1 MKRLPRGRIFPD
13 IVLEKASRLKDKKH
27 TLLLEIVKE
36 HIHEINEKTGQEND
50 PKYMAYALEY
60 AFNLKNW
67 RK

>member
-1 MKRLPRGRIFPD
+1 MKRLPLGRIFPD

-36 HIHEINEKTGQEND
+36 HIQEINEKTGQEND

-60 AFNLKNW
+60 ALNFKNW